1 MITDLKEIN
10 CFLHILTIYT
20 LLNTWMPLK
29 ELGFPTKLKSISR
42 ITEIKS
48 KRFEKLK
55 LIEINYEGHY
65 CNICREHEYDS
76 IKQMSYRMNLRSRW
90 NTFDICSTCMVK
102 MLPQL
107 EANINGRPTNI
118 PKTILEPGPQ
128 FTKTEFKWGDKVP
141 FTLNYKPTR
150 CGLEFK

>member
-1 MITDLKEIN
+1 MGSNSSE
-10 CFLHILTIYT
+10 T
-20 LLNTWMPLK
+20 LGPRHSK
-29 ELGFPTKLKSISR
+29 AH
-42 ITEIKS
+42 TEGWAYNRVS
-48 KRFEKLK
+48 TV
-55 LIEINYEGHY
+55 
-65 CNICREHEYDS
+65 
-76 IKQMSYRMNLRSRW
+76 KQISYRMNLRSRW

-141 FTLNYKPTR
+141 FTLNYKPTPG
-150 CGLEFK
+150 GLEFK